1 MRMGKIGFVA
11 IGAGVLAVIAIL
23 FNKNKIM
30 VYKFRV
36 ILDAEE
42 DIFRDIAILANDTL
56 EDLHNAI
63 FNSFG
68 FDGMEVASFY
78 TCDDTWNQED
88 EIPMF
93 DAGDIPGEQKTM
105 SDYSLS
111 DILDKENTKIIYVYD
126 FINMWTFLVELAAI
140 EEISAGNT
148 YPETIFSHGE
158 MPAEAME
165 KHFYADDEEGNYNE
179 FEDELDEEDLDM
191 FEGDDSFE
199 DFGFE
204 ENWN

>member
-1 MRMGKIGFVA
+1 
-11 IGAGVLAVIAIL
+11 
-23 FNKNKIM
+23 M

-36 ILDAEE
+36 ILDAQE
-42 DIFRDIAILANDTL
+42 DIFRDISILDNDTL

-63 FNSFG
+63 VHAFR
-68 FDGMEVASFY
+68 FDGLEVASFY

-93 DAGDIPGEQKTM
+93 DAGDIPGENKIM
-105 SDYSLS
+105 SDYLLS
-111 DILDKENTKIIYVYD
+111 DILNEDQTKIIYVYD
-126 FINMWTFLVELAAI
+126 FINMWTFLVELASI
-140 EEISAGNT
+140 EDVVAGNV

-165 KHFYADDEEGNYNE
+165 KHFEADMDDDPYNE
-179 FEDELDEEDLDM
+179 FEDDLDEDDLDM
-191 FEGDDSFE
+191 FSGDDSFE
-199 DFGFE
+199 DYGFE

>member
-1 MRMGKIGFVA
+1 MI
-11 IGAGVLAVIAIL
+11 
-23 FNKNKIM
+23 
-30 VYKFRV
+30 YKFRA

-42 DIFRDIAILANDTL
+42 DVFRDIAIHKEDTL

-63 FNSFG
+63 VNAFG

-93 DAGDIPGEQKTM
+93 DSGDVPGEQKTM
-105 SDYSLS
+105 SDYALN
-111 DILDKENTKIIYVYD
+111 DVLDLEQTKIIYVYD
-126 FINMWTFLVELAAI
+126 FINMWTFLVELAGI
-140 EEISAGNT
+140 EEPVIGET
-148 YPETIFSHGE
+148 YPALLFSHGLL
-158 MPAEAME
+158 PAEAIE
-165 KHFYADDEEGNYNE
+165 KQFEADNQDDFYSE
-179 FEDELDEEDLDM
+179 FEDDLDEDDLDA
-191 FEGDDSFE
+191 FGTDDSFE

>member
-1 MRMGKIGFVA
+1 
-11 IGAGVLAVIAIL
+11 
-23 FNKNKIM
+23 M

-42 DIFRDIAILANDTL
+42 DIFRDIAILAEDTL

-88 EIPMF
+88 EISMF
-93 DAGDIPGEQKTM
+93 DTGDVPGEQ
-105 SDYSLS
+105 
-111 DILDKENTKIIYVYD
+111 NTKIIYVYD

-140 EEISAGNT
+140 EEQVVGNI

-158 MPAEAME
+158 MPDEALE
-165 KHFYADDEEGNYNE
+165 KNFEADDMHNDIYGE
-179 FEDELDEEDLDM
+179 FEDDLDQDDLDM

-199 DFGFE
+199 DYGFE

>member
-1 MRMGKIGFVA
+1 
-11 IGAGVLAVIAIL
+11 
-23 FNKNKIM
+23 M

-42 DIFRDIAILANDTL
+42 DIFRDIAILAEDTL

-78 TCDDTWNQED
+78 TCDETWNQEE

-93 DAGDIPGEQKTM
+93 DTGDVLGEQKTM
-105 SDYSLS
+105 SDYQLV
-111 DILDKENTKIIYVYD
+111 DLLDQENTKIIYVYD
-126 FINMWTFLVELAAI
+126 FINMWTFLVELAAV
-140 EEISAGNT
+140 EEQVAGNM

-158 MPAEAME
+158 MPDEAME
-165 KHFYADDEEGNYNE
+165 KNFEADMHDDIYGE
-179 FEDELDEEDLDM
+179 FEDDLDEDDLDM

-199 DFGFE
+199 DYGQE
-204 ENWN
+204 DNWN

>member
-1 MRMGKIGFVA
+1 
-11 IGAGVLAVIAIL
+11 
-23 FNKNKIM
+23 M

-42 DIFRDIAILANDTL
+42 DIFRDIAILSEDTL

-93 DAGDIPGEQKTM
+93 DAGDVPGEQKTM
-105 SDYSLS
+105 SDYQLE
-111 DILDKENTKIIYVYD
+111 DLLDKQNTKIIYVYD

-140 EEISAGNT
+140 EDQNPGNI

-158 MPAEAME
+158 MPDEAIE
-165 KHFYADDEEGNYNE
+165 KNFEADMHDDIYGE
-179 FEDELDEEDLDM
+179 FEDDLDEDDLDM
-191 FEGDDSFE
+191 FSGDDSFE
-199 DFGFE
+199 DYGSE
-204 ENWN
+204 ENW

>member
-1 MRMGKIGFVA
+1 
-11 IGAGVLAVIAIL
+11 
-23 FNKNKIM
+23 M

-42 DIFRDIAILANDTL
+42 DIFRDIAILENDTL

-63 FNSFG
+63 VNAFG
-68 FDGMEVASFY
+68 FDGLEVASFY

-105 SDYSLS
+105 SDYLLK
-111 DILDKENTKIIYVYD
+111 DILDEDQTKIIYVYD
-126 FINMWTFLVELAAI
+126 FISMWTFLVELAAV
-140 EEISAGNT
+140 EEVAAGNI

-165 KHFYADDEEGNYNE
+165 KHFEADMDEDHYNE
-179 FEDELDEEDLDM
+179 FEDDIDEDDLDAY
-191 FEGDDSFE
+191 GTDDSFE
-199 DFGFE
+199 DYGFE

>member
-1 MRMGKIGFVA
+1 
-11 IGAGVLAVIAIL
+11 
-23 FNKNKIM
+23 M

-36 ILDAEE
+36 ILDTEE
-42 DIFRDIAILANDTL
+42 DVFRDIAILAEDTL

-78 TCDDTWNQED
+78 TCDESWNQED
-88 EIPMF
+88 EIAMF
-93 DAGDIPGEQKTM
+93 DTGDVPGEQKTM
-105 SDYSLS
+105 SDYQL
-111 DILDKENTKIIYVYD
+111 LDLLNKENTKIIYVYD
-126 FINMWTFLVELAAI
+126 LINMWTFLVELAAI
-140 EEISAGNT
+140 EGITSGNM
-148 YPETIFSHGE
+148 YPETVFSVGE

-165 KHFYADDEEGNYNE
+165 KHFFAEDEEEENFNE
-179 FEDELDEEDLDM
+179 FEDDLDDDDLDM
-191 FEGDDSFE
+191 FESDDSFE

>member
-1 MRMGKIGFVA
+1 LQNSFLKLNFTFDVST
-11 IGAGVLAVIAIL
+11 
-23 FNKNKIM
+23 KTKIM

-42 DIFRDIAILANDTL
+42 DIFRDIAILSDDTL

-78 TCDDTWNQED
+78 TCDETWNQED

-93 DAGDIPGEQKTM
+93 DTGDVPGEQRTM
-105 SDYSLS
+105 SDYALS
-111 DILDKENTKIIYVYD
+111 DILDEANTKIIYVYD

-140 EEISAGNT
+140 EEPVAGGT
-148 YPETIFSHGE
+148 YPETLFSHGI
-158 MPAEAME
+158 MPAEAGE
-165 KHFYADDEEGNYNE
+165 KNFEADMNDDIYGE
-179 FEDELDEEDLDM
+179 FEDDLDEDDLDM
-191 FEGDDSFE
+191 FSGDDSFE
-199 DFGFE
+199 DYGFE

>member
-1 MRMGKIGFVA
+1 
-11 IGAGVLAVIAIL
+11 
-23 FNKNKIM
+23 M

-42 DIFRDIAILANDTL
+42 DIFRDIAILEEDTL

-78 TCDDTWNQED
+78 TCDETWNQED
-88 EIPMF
+88 EISLF
-93 DAGDIPGEQKTM
+93 DTGDVIGQQKIM
-105 SDYSLS
+105 SDYQLS

-126 FINMWTFLVELAAI
+126 FINMWTFLVELASV
-140 EEISAGNT
+140 EEIETGVT
-148 YPETIFSHGE
+148 YPNTLFSHGE
-158 MPAEAME
+158 MPDEAIE
-165 KHFYADDEEGNYNE
+165 NNFEADMHDDIYGE
-179 FEDELDEEDLDM
+179 FEDDLDQDDLDM

-199 DFGFE
+199 NYGSE